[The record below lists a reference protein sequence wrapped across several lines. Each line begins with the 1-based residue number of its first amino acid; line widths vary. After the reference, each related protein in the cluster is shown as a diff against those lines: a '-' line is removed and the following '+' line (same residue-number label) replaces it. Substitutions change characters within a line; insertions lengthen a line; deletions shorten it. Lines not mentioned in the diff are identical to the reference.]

1 MAQKLI
7 QTQEQK
13 QIQKLSQQQM
23 LQVRLLEMPITELEQ
38 NISMELDDNPA
49 LETGNDDF
57 DMEVDCSQDREDE
70 DFDTQTEREQREEAL
85 DSALSNIGQDDEMEP
100 VAGNGY
106 VDDGGERVY
115 AAGESFYDKLKE
127 QMMDVGL
134 SDEEVQIMEYLIGS
148 LYSDGLLRKSLD
160 ALSYEL
166 AINENIDVSVEELQK
181 MLRILQTFEP
191 AGIAATSLQEC
202 LMLQLNQMSD
212 TDQDVALAKDIVR
225 HHFDDFSNKRHN
237 RICQIYHLDEAAFQR
252 VLKVLCRLN
261 PRPGSVLNDTISGP
275 GAQVVIPDFNVTQND
290 DGTFEVSLNWGEIPP
305 LRVSD
310 AYRQSLEE
318 YGQNRKNLSR
328 QQRDAAMY
336 IKQKVDAAQGFINA
350 IMQRRDTLLRT
361 MKAIVEL
368 QKDFFEEGDTDQ
380 LHPMILEDVSEKT
393 GLDKST
399 ISRVS
404 RSKYVN
410 TDYGI
415 YPLKFFFNEKFV
427 TASGDNLSK
436 VQIKS
441 KLQEIIEKEDKKN
454 PLSDDDIA
462 DRLKEAGYPVA
473 RRTVAKYREKMKI
486 PVARLR
492 KA

>member
-1 MAQKLI
+1 
-7 QTQEQK
+7 
-13 QIQKLSQQQM
+13 
-23 LQVRLLEMPITELEQ
+23 
-38 NISMELDDNPA
+38 
-49 LETGNDDF
+49 
-57 DMEVDCSQDREDE
+57 
-70 DFDTQTEREQREEAL
+70 
-85 DSALSNIGQDDEMEP
+85 
-100 VAGNGY
+100 
-106 VDDGGERVY
+106 
-115 AAGESFYDKLKE
+115 
-127 QMMDVGL
+127 
-134 SDEEVQIMEYLIGS
+134 
-148 LYSDGLLRKSLD
+148 
-160 ALSYEL
+160 
-166 AINENIDVSVEELQK
+166 
-181 MLRILQTFEP
+181 
-191 AGIAATSLQEC
+191 
-202 LMLQLNQMSD
+202 
-212 TDQDVALAKDIVR
+212 
-225 HHFDDFSNKRHN
+225 
-237 RICQIYHLDEAAFQR
+237 
-252 VLKVLCRLN
+252 
-261 PRPGSVLNDTISGP
+261 
-275 GAQVVIPDFNVTQND
+275 
-290 DGTFEVSLNWGEIPP
+290 
-305 LRVSD
+305 
-310 AYRQSLEE
+310 
-318 YGQNRKNLSR
+318 
-328 QQRDAAMY
+328 MY

-380 LHPMILEDVSEKT
+380 PHPMILEDVSEKT